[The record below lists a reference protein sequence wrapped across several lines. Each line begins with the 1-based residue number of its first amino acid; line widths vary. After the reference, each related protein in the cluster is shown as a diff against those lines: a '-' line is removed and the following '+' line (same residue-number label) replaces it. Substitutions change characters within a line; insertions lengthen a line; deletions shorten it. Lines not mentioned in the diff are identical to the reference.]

1 MDASPQW
8 RGRELWAST
17 LDLIELD
24 GDTRTVA
31 RMLFP
36 VLNLDPNFC
45 TLAGNVS
52 ARLWQLALVAGARFW
67 GASTNVIARPL
78 CHNGLQGRVPAQR
91 CARLLAD
98 APRASLREGP
108 SWSSASAVVAPTRHR
123 LSKLAPHMRLL
134 VAIRAVPV
142 FLFRRLTQCLRSNS
156 ESVVLGDLAHAT
168 RHSSSIQRR
177 RRSPTNTL
185 SHNMHILR
193 SVGVPTKPDQL
204 HFHYFTPIRS
214 WFLRHAIPFVRS
226 ISALE
231 SASRLEWFE
240 VEWSVSRWMRST
252 LFLVRCE
259 SLGTSSDGCRPS
271 WCSRS
276 VRRRQDS
283 EFFSHG
289 GGRRWLVCWRY

>member
-1 MDASPQW
+1 MV
-8 RGRELWAST
+8 T
-17 LDLIELD
+17 
-24 GDTRTVA
+24 
-31 RMLFP
+31 
-36 VLNLDPNFC
+36 
-45 TLAGNVS
+45 
-52 ARLWQLALVAGARFW
+52 
-67 GASTNVIARPL
+67 
-78 CHNGLQGRVPAQR
+78 
-91 CARLLAD
+91 
-98 APRASLREGP
+98 
-108 SWSSASAVVAPTRHR
+108 PTRHR
-123 LSKLAPHMRLL
+123 LSKLAPRLRLL

-142 FLFRRLTQCLRSNS
+142 FSSRRLTKCLRSNS

-168 RHSSSIQRR
+168 RHNSSIQRR

-259 SLGTSSDGCRPS
+259 SLGTSSGGCRPS
-271 WCSRS
+271 SCSRS

-283 EFFSHG
+283 EFFTWRWETLARVLEVLNARVEPLL
-289 GGRRWLVCWRY
+289 RRNGDGMRLVDRSGQPDVTRNVIEAHSTFSEDTRIEHTHDRSKGNLMSVTARTHR

>member
-1 MDASPQW
+1 MAAGV
-8 RGRELWAST
+8 GR
-17 LDLIELD
+17 
-24 GDTRTVA
+24 
-31 RMLFP
+31 
-36 VLNLDPNFC
+36 
-45 TLAGNVS
+45 
-52 ARLWQLALVAGARFW
+52 W
-67 GASTNVIARPL
+67 GQIL
-78 CHNGLQGRVPAQR
+78 GCFDKCHR
-91 CARLLAD
+91 
-98 APRASLREGP
+98 
-108 SWSSASAVVAPTRHR
+108 ASAVSQWTAGSSSSPEMCKIAGRRSSRSASRRSLVEFGFCRGRSHTPPSVQVGTTYAT
-123 LSKLAPHMRLL
+123 L

-168 RHSSSIQRR
+168 RHSGSIQRR

-214 WFLRHAIPFVRS
+214 WFLRHAIPFVLS